1 MYSFFFHTRRM
12 CTILCVV
19 FAWIVLFTV
28 TSRDSE
34 IGRVCTYRLIDGWRF
49 HNFLANAT
57 MIAYVTKITLSSVV
71 LFGSAIFMTS
81 VKTSVKYCSCSSVGM
96 RSINGST
103 AFMVSDIKNTQTH

>member
-81 VKTSVKYCSCSSVGM
+81 VKTSVKYCSCSSLGI
-96 RSINGST
+96 RSKNGST
-103 AFMVSDIKNTQTH
+103 AFMVSDIKKTQTH